1 MKNLSYYDLERYA
14 RQIIIPNF
22 GKEGQEKLKKAR
34 VAIVGLGGLGSAV
47 SIYLTVAGIG
57 HLKII
62 DDDIVEI
69 SNLNRQILHG
79 DNDISKSKVKSA
91 KEKLSTINPDIEI
104 TGIKEKITKNNV
116 IKLLKNTDVIVD
128 CMDNFPTRYVLNDAS
143 LKLSIPFFHGACR
156 GMEGRA
162 TTIIPRKTPCLKCIY
177 PHLPPSEKFPIL
189 GAVAG
194 TIGTIQA
201 TEVVKFFVGMEP
213 LLTNKLLVYDAQFL
227 TYDLIK
233 IECNSKCPSCGGLN
247 EG

>member
-1 MKNLSYYDLERYA
+1 MKNLSYYDLERYD

-69 SNLNRQILHG
+69 SNLNRQILHWDENVG
-79 DNDISKSKVKSA
+79 REKVQSA
-91 KEKLSTINPDIEI
+91 MKKIMKMNSDIEVI
-104 TGIKEKITKNNV
+104 GIKEKIEGKNV
-116 IKLLKNTDVIVD
+116 IDLLNGFDAIID

-143 LKLSIPFFHGACR
+143 LKLNIPFFHGACR

-162 TTIIPRKTPCLKCIY
+162 TTIIPGKTPCLKCIY
-177 PHLPPSEKFPIL
+177 PHIPPSEKFPIL

-194 TIGTIQA
+194 TIGAIQA
-201 TEVVKFFVGMEP
+201 TEVIKFFVGMEP

-233 IECNSKCPSCGGLN
+233 IERNSKCLSCEGLN